1 MLKSPV
7 KITSLCKISYF
18 ERERERER
26 EKERGRGREKEID
39 RERF

>member
-26 EKERGRGREKEID
+26 ERKREGEGERKR
-39 RERF
+39 